1 MAEVDSLSEG
11 LRRHRLAQRMLA
23 QTADLGNG
31 LLKVGSFLN
40 HRIDTALMTE
50 IGREFSRRVSDAG
63 IENISLVVTA
73 ETSGIA
79 PALTTAQA
87 LGVPMVFAR
96 KKRPATM
103 TGAYFTATAPSHTKG
118 QVTELSISTEY
129 LSVTDRVLLIDDFL
143 GTGNTILA
151 MLELLRQSGCGICAV
166 GFVIEKVYERGRDA
180 IREWDVPVIALA
192 QLDLQQNQLV
202 LAESQ
207 SC

>member
-1 MAEVDSLSEG
+1 MAELDSLSEG

-23 QTADLGNG
+23 QTVDLGNG

-103 TGAYFTATAPSHTKG
+103 TGGYFTATAPSHTKG
-118 QVTELSISTEY
+118 QVTELSISAEY
-129 LSVTDRVLLIDDFL
+129 LSSTDRVLLIDDFL

-151 MLELLRQSGCGICAV
+151 MLELLRQSGCGICAL

-192 QLDLQQNQLV
+192 QLDLQKNQLV
-202 LAESQ
+202 LADSQ
-207 SC
+207 SG